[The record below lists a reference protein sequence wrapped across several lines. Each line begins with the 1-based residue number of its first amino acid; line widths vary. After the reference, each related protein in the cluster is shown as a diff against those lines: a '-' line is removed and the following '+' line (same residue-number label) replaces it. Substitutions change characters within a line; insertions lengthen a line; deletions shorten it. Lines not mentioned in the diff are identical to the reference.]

1 MFEPTIWRFGRFA
14 EPFAG
19 LHDLQRD
26 INRLFANID
35 SEVDY
40 PAVNVLLGENDAV
53 VTAELPGLDAG
64 KTDISVEGD
73 VITFS
78 GAREPVALNEGES
91 YFIHE
96 RTDGQFSRRVRLPFH
111 IDATRVV
118 AKYDKGV
125 LSITVPRAEE
135 EKPRKISITS
145 E

>member
-1 MFEPTIWRFGRFA
+1 MFEPTIWRFGRLA
-14 EPFAG
+14 DPFAG
-19 LHDLQRD
+19 LHDFHWD
-26 INRLFANID
+26 INRLFGNVG
-35 SEVDY
+35 SEIEY

-53 VTAELPGLDAG
+53 ITAELPGLDAG
-64 KTDISVEGD
+64 KTDISVKGD

-78 GAREPVALNEGES
+78 GVREAGALNEGER

-96 RTDGQFSRRVRLPFH
+96 RTDGQFSRKVRLPFH

-125 LSITVPRAEE
+125 LAITVPRAEE
-135 EKPRKISITS
+135 DKPRKISIKA